1 VGLDNTEGKGTDT
14 LTRAILAGS
23 AALGHG
29 VSVAEYPVPA
39 REKVHA
45 CVDADM
51 STAHTR
57 AEFETL
63 VLPHLD
69 AAYNLARLL
78 TRNAHDAED
87 VVQEA
92 YLRAWRAFSS
102 FRGEASRPWILTIVR
117 NTSFTWLR
125 ENRSRDEHAE
135 YHEELHVSGG
145 ATPEAE
151 SLAQERARTVERCV
165 QELPAD
171 FREAIVLRE
180 MEELS
185 YQEIAEITGVP
196 RGTVMSRLSRARARM
211 AECLKYSV
219 GKSLTGG
226 RSTHDLR

>member
-1 VGLDNTEGKGTDT
+1 
-14 LTRAILAGS
+14 
-23 AALGHG
+23 
-29 VSVAEYPVPA
+29 
-39 REKVHA
+39 
-45 CVDADM
+45 M
-51 STAHTR
+51 STANTR
-57 AEFETL
+57 ADFEKL
-63 VLPHLD
+63 FLPHLD

-87 VVQEA
+87 VVQES

-102 FRGEASRPWILTIVR
+102 FRGEASRPWLLAIVR

-125 ENRSRDEHAE
+125 DNRSRADHTE

-151 SLAQERARTVERCV
+151 SLGHERARAVERCV

-196 RGTVMSRLSRARARM
+196 RGTVMSRLSRARARL
-211 AECLKYSV
+211 AECLRYSV
-219 GKSLTGG
+219 GKSLLGE